1 MLRNDSIIHAH
12 DFLGKAAPDDTDAV
26 SGTSSPHAQAW
37 AALAPLIAGSPVM
50 RFATREGKYPRP
62 RFNPPRITRALP
74 SRAAAVMIHG
84 SDGSVQTLCLDL
96 DTSKALQGV
105 VDSDAA
111 AIGALLASCGLVYVA
126 DHSPSGG
133 RHIYVPVQERLAAED
148 ARELVEA
155 LATRFPSLDPGP
167 HQNVTGGCIR
177 PPGSWHKS
185 MTGHQVLDTPLAEAY
200 DVLRRRNPAPAVAAL
215 RRALAASI
223 HQVRARKTSRL
234 KPVRTVA
241 TVSAVKAGTSTESA
255 LLRGSVLRQVAR
267 TGVYDTAKYKSP
279 SEARMAVLNHLCA
292 WQVGLPEIQARISGD
307 FVGLGALYG
316 SSARQ
321 EALLAKEWENA
332 ATWVAQKND
341 APTARKTPGNK
352 YDTEPSLT
360 HSGGAGNLRSSV
372 SVQAEI
378 NDLENVLYSLLDQ
391 RLARTGREGIL
402 LRFLFRAILGF
413 ARVKGTLLIDVG
425 CRSFAREMGA
435 HHGTIAR
442 LLPRLVKLSGGMLS
456 KIEDARGKRA
466 DSYLLGLPKQFEDVA
481 KATAWRKGKIHGIRT
496 VFRAL
501 GAPSALVYEAVE
513 RGRHSP
519 TTADIVRATG
529 LSRPTVAKE
538 LTILAELSMV
548 ERRHGLWQIIHT
560 TKLGKIAEWLGV
572 QEDYERQ
579 SALIREQRRQWHAHL
594 ERFTEPVIR
603 EEDIYDQEQSEWD
616 PWIPYDNDQSALQ
629 RFLHMA

>member
-1 MLRNDSIIHAH
+1 M
-12 DFLGKAAPDDTDAV
+12 V
-26 SGTSSPHAQAW
+26 
-37 AALAPLIAGSPVM
+37 
-50 RFATREGKYPRP
+50 
-62 RFNPPRITRALP
+62 
-74 SRAAAVMIHG
+74 HG
-84 SDGSVQTLCLDL
+84 VDGSVSTLCLDL
-96 DTSKALQGV
+96 DTSKALQSV
-105 VDSDAA
+105 VDVDAEG
-111 AIGALLASCGLVYVA
+111 ISALLTSCGLRFVA

-133 RHIYVPVQERLAAED
+133 RHIYVPLVERLAAEE

-155 LATRFPSLDPGP
+155 LATRFPSLDAGP
-167 HQNVTGGCIR
+167 HQNVTDGCIR

-200 DVLRRRNPAPAVAAL
+200 DVLRRRNPVPAVAAL

-223 HQVRARKTSRL
+223 HQVRARKTARL
-234 KPVRTVA
+234 KSVRTVA
-241 TVSAVKAGTSTESA
+241 TFSTAKASTSTESA

-267 TGVYDTAKYKSP
+267 TGVYDTDKYKSP
-279 SEARMAVLNHLCA
+279 SEARIAVLNHLCA
-292 WQVGLPEIQARISGD
+292 WQVSLPEIQARISGD
-307 FVGLGALYG
+307 FAGLGALYG

-332 ATWVAQKND
+332 ATWVAQKPD
-341 APTARKTPGNK
+341 SPTAGKIHSNK
-352 YDTEPSLT
+352 YDTEPPLT
-360 HSGGAGNLRSSV
+360 HSGGAGIPRSRNSV
-372 SVQAEI
+372 HAEI
-378 NDLENVLYSLLDQ
+378 NDLENVLYSFLDQ
-391 RLARTGREGIL
+391 RLARTGREGIM

-413 ARVKGTLLIDVG
+413 ARAKGTLLIDVG
-425 CRSFAREMGA
+425 CRSFAREMGS

-442 LLPRLVKLSGGMLS
+442 LLPRLVKHSGGMLS
-456 KIEDARGKRA
+456 KIDEARGKRA
-466 DSYLLGLPKQFEDVA
+466 DSYLLGLPKQFEEVA
-481 KATAWRKGKIHGIRT
+481 KATAWRKGKIYGIRT

-513 RGRHSP
+513 RGRYSP

-538 LTILAELSMV
+538 LSILAELSMV

-560 TKLGKIAEWLGV
+560 TNLCKVAEMLGV

-603 EEDIYDQEQSEWD
+603 EEDLYDQEQSEWD
-616 PWIPYDNDQSALQ
+616 PWIPYDNDQAALQ
-629 RFLHMA
+629 RFLQAA

>member
-1 MLRNDSIIHAH
+1 MS
-12 DFLGKAAPDDTDAV
+12 DTE
-26 SGTSSPHAQAW
+26 SPHAQAW
-37 AALAPLIAGSPVM
+37 AALASLIAGSPVM

-62 RFNPPRITRALP
+62 RSSPPHITRALP
-74 SRAAAVMIHG
+74 NRAAAVMVHG
-84 SDGSVQTLCLDL
+84 TDGSVQTLCLDL
-96 DTSKALQGV
+96 DTSKALQLV

-111 AIGALLASCGLVYVA
+111 AISALLESCGLGYVA

-133 RHIYVPVQERLAAED
+133 RHIYIPMQERLAAED

-155 LATRFPSLDPGP
+155 LGTRFPSLDPGP
-167 HQNVTGGCIR
+167 HQNVTDGCIR

-185 MTGHQVLDTPLAEAY
+185 MTGHQVLDTPLAQAY
-200 DVLRRRNPAPAVAAL
+200 DVLRRRNPAPAVATL

-223 HQVRARKTSRL
+223 HQVRARKTARL
-234 KPVRTVA
+234 KPVGTVA
-241 TVSAVKAGTSTESA
+241 TISTVKAGTFTESA

-292 WQVGLPEIQARISGD
+292 WHVSLAEIQARISGD
-307 FVGLGALYG
+307 FAGLGALYG

-321 EALLAKEWENA
+321 KALLAKEWENA
-332 ATWVAQKND
+332 ATWVAQKTD
-341 APTARKTPGNK
+341 APTAGKKHSNK

-360 HSGGAGNLRSSV
+360 HSGGAGTPRSSN

-391 RLARTGREGIL
+391 RLARTGREGIM

-413 ARVKGTLLIDVG
+413 ARAKGTLVVDVG
-425 CRSFAREMGA
+425 CRSFARETGS

-442 LLPRLVKLSGGMLS
+442 LLPRLVKHSGGMLS

-466 DSYLLGLPKQFEDVA
+466 DSYLLGLPKHLEETA
-481 KATAWRKGKIHGIRT
+481 KATAWRKGKIFGIRT

-513 RGRHSP
+513 RGRRSP
-519 TTADIVRATG
+519 TTAEIVRATG
-529 LSRPTVAKE
+529 LSRPTVTKE
-538 LTILAELSMV
+538 LTVLAELSMV
-548 ERRHGLWQIIHT
+548 ERRHGYWQIIHT
-560 TKLGKIAEWLGV
+560 TNLGKIAEWLGV

-579 SALIREQRRQWHAHL
+579 SALIKEQRRQWHAHL
-594 ERFTEPVIR
+594 ERFTDQAIS
-603 EEDIYDQEQSEWD
+603 EEDLYDQEQSEWD

-629 RFLHMA
+629 RFLHAA

>member
-1 MLRNDSIIHAH
+1 MLRNGSIIHAH
-12 DFLGKAAPDDTDAV
+12 DFLGKGAPSDTSIV
-26 SGTSSPHAQAW
+26 SGTSVHAQAW
-37 AALAPLIAGSPVM
+37 AALAPLIAGVPVM

-62 RFNPPRITRALP
+62 RASPPRISKTLPNRAV
-74 SRAAAVMIHG
+74 AVMVHG
-84 SDGSVQTLCLDL
+84 VDGSVQTLCLDL
-96 DTSKALQGV
+96 DTSKALQLV
-105 VDSDAA
+105 VDSDAT
-111 AIGALLASCGLVYVA
+111 AIGALLDSCGLAYVA

-133 RHIYVPVQERLAAED
+133 RHIYIPVQDRLAAED

-167 HQNVTGGCIR
+167 HQNITDGCIR

-185 MTGHQVLDTPLAEAY
+185 MTGHQVLDTPLAQAY
-200 DVLRRRNPAPAVAAL
+200 DVLRRRNPAPAIAAL
-215 RRALAASI
+215 RQALAASI
-223 HQVRARKTSRL
+223 HQVRARKTARV
-234 KPVRTVA
+234 KPAKTVA
-241 TVSAVKAGTSTESA
+241 TGSTAPSASSTESV

-267 TGVYDTAKYKSP
+267 TGIYDTAKYKSP

-292 WQVGLPEIQARISGD
+292 WQVSLPEIQARISSD
-307 FVGLGALYG
+307 FAGLGALYG
-316 SSARQ
+316 TRTRQ
-321 EALLAKEWENA
+321 EALLAKEWQNA
-332 ATWVAQKND
+332 STWVAQKND
-341 APTARKTPGNK
+341 APQAGKSYSNK

-360 HSGGAGNLRSSV
+360 HSGGAGTLRSPI

-378 NDLENVLYSLLDQ
+378 NDLENVLYSFLDQ
-391 RLARTGREGIL
+391 RLARTGREGIM
-402 LRFLFRAILGF
+402 LRFLFRAVLGF
-413 ARVKGTLLIDVG
+413 ARAKGTLVVDVG
-425 CRSFAREMGA
+425 CRSFAREMGT
-435 HHGTIAR
+435 HHATIAR
-442 LLPRLVKLSGGMLS
+442 LLPRLVKHSGGMLS

-466 DSYLLGLPKQFEDVA
+466 DSYLLGLPEQFEDVA

-513 RGRHSP
+513 RARHCP
-519 TTADIVRATG
+519 TTAEIVRATG

-538 LTILAELSMV
+538 LTVLAELSMV

-560 TKLGKIAEWLGV
+560 TNLGKIAEWLGV

-603 EEDIYDQEQSEWD
+603 EEDLYDQERNEWD
-616 PWIPYDNDQSALQ
+616 PWIPYNNDQSALQ
-629 RFLHMA
+629 RFLQAA

>member
-1 MLRNDSIIHAH
+1 M
-12 DFLGKAAPDDTDAV
+12 
-26 SGTSSPHAQAW
+26 SGTSVHAQAW
-37 AALAPLIAGSPVM
+37 AALAPLIAGVPVM

-62 RFNPPRITRALP
+62 RASPPRISKTLPNRAV
-74 SRAAAVMIHG
+74 AVMVHG
-84 SDGSVQTLCLDL
+84 VDGSVQTLCLDL
-96 DTSKALQGV
+96 DTSKALQLV
-105 VDSDAA
+105 VDSDAT
-111 AIGALLASCGLVYVA
+111 AIGALLDSCGLAYVA

-133 RHIYVPVQERLAAED
+133 RHIYIPVQDRLAAED

-167 HQNVTGGCIR
+167 HQNITDGCIR

-185 MTGHQVLDTPLAEAY
+185 MTGHQVLDTPLAQAY
-200 DVLRRRNPAPAVAAL
+200 DVLRRRNPAPAIAAL
-215 RRALAASI
+215 RQALAASI
-223 HQVRARKTSRL
+223 HQVRARKTARV
-234 KPVRTVA
+234 KPAKTVA
-241 TVSAVKAGTSTESA
+241 TGSTAPSASSTESV

-267 TGVYDTAKYKSP
+267 TGIYDTAKYKSP

-292 WQVGLPEIQARISGD
+292 WQVSLPEIQARISSD
-307 FVGLGALYG
+307 FAGLGALYG
-316 SSARQ
+316 TRTRQ
-321 EALLAKEWENA
+321 EALLAKEWQNA
-332 ATWVAQKND
+332 STWVAQKND
-341 APTARKTPGNK
+341 APQAGKSYSNK

-360 HSGGAGNLRSSV
+360 HSGGAGTLRSPI

-378 NDLENVLYSLLDQ
+378 NDLENVLYSFLDQ
-391 RLARTGREGIL
+391 RLARTGREGIM
-402 LRFLFRAILGF
+402 LRFLFRAVLGF
-413 ARVKGTLLIDVG
+413 ARAKGTLVVDVG
-425 CRSFAREMGA
+425 CRSFAREMGT
-435 HHGTIAR
+435 HHATIAR
-442 LLPRLVKLSGGMLS
+442 LLPRLVKHSGGMLS

-466 DSYLLGLPKQFEDVA
+466 DSYLLGLPEQFEDVA

-513 RGRHSP
+513 RARHCP
-519 TTADIVRATG
+519 TTAEIVRATG

-538 LTILAELSMV
+538 LTVLAELSMV

-560 TKLGKIAEWLGV
+560 TNLGKIAEWLGV

-603 EEDIYDQEQSEWD
+603 EEDLYDQERNEWD
-616 PWIPYDNDQSALQ
+616 PWIPYNNDQSALQ
-629 RFLHMA
+629 RFLQAA

>member
-1 MLRNDSIIHAH
+1 MSD
-12 DFLGKAAPDDTDAV
+12 
-26 SGTSSPHAQAW
+26 TSSTPAQAW
-37 AALAPLIAGSPVM
+37 AALASLIAGVPIM

-62 RFNPPRITRALP
+62 RSNPPRISKALP
-74 SRAAAVMIHG
+74 SRAAAVMVHG
-84 SDGSVQTLCLDL
+84 ADGSVQTLCLDL
-96 DTSKALQGV
+96 DTSKALQLV

-111 AIGALLASCGLVYVA
+111 AIGALLDSCGLAYVA

-167 HQNVTGGCIR
+167 HQNITDGCIR
-177 PPGSWHKS
+177 PPGAWHKS
-185 MTGHQVLDTPLAEAY
+185 MTGHQVLDTPLAQAY
-200 DVLRRRNPAPAVAAL
+200 DVLRRRNPSPAIAAL
-215 RRALAASI
+215 RQALAASI
-223 HQVRARKTSRL
+223 HQVRARKTARV
-234 KPVRTVA
+234 KPTKTVA
-241 TVSAVKAGTSTESA
+241 TVSPSASSTESA

-267 TGVYDTAKYKSP
+267 TGIYDTAKYKSH

-292 WQVGLPEIQARISGD
+292 WQVSLPEIQARITSD
-307 FVGLGALYG
+307 FAGLGALYG
-316 SSARQ
+316 TRARQ
-321 EALLAKEWENA
+321 EALLAKEWQNA
-332 ATWVAQKND
+332 SNWVAQKND
-341 APTARKTPGNK
+341 APQAGKSYSNK
-352 YDTEPSLT
+352 YDTEPALT
-360 HSGGAGNLRSSV
+360 HSGGAGIPRSRT

-391 RLARTGREGIL
+391 RLARTGREGIM
-402 LRFLFRAILGF
+402 LRFLFRAVLGF
-413 ARVKGTLLIDVG
+413 ARAKGTLAVDVG

-435 HHGTIAR
+435 HHATIAR
-442 LLPRLVKLSGGMLS
+442 LLPRLVKHSGGMLS

-466 DSYLLGLPKQFEDVA
+466 DSYLLGLPEQYGDVA

-513 RGRHSP
+513 RARHCP
-519 TTADIVRATG
+519 TTADIMRATG

-560 TKLGKIAEWLGV
+560 TNLGKIAEWLGV

-579 SALIREQRRQWHAHL
+579 SSLIREQRRQWHAHL
-594 ERFTEPVIR
+594 ERFTQPVIR
-603 EEDIYDQEQSEWD
+603 EEDLYDQERDEYD
-616 PWIPYDNDQSALQ
+616 PWVPSLSLFDQVAGH
-629 RFLHMA
+629 RERAVAA